1 MHIIE
6 LQHTKKNVI
15 FKIVHKI
22 DLDHT
27 FMDDED
33 EMVEI

>member
-6 LQHTKKNVI
+6 LQYTKKNVI

-22 DLDHT
+22 DLDLT

>member
-6 LQHTKKNVI
+6 LQLTKKNVI

-22 DLDHT
+22 DLDLT